1 MSKVPGKE
9 AFDDD
14 SPTSFP
20 TVMAACR
27 CRRQSSSRLEVS
39 GKTMLAS
46 SHVGYHG
53 APFPERC
60 PSDAEPD

>member
-46 SHVGYHG
+46 SHVGYH
-53 APFPERC
+53 
-60 PSDAEPD
+60 PDSVP